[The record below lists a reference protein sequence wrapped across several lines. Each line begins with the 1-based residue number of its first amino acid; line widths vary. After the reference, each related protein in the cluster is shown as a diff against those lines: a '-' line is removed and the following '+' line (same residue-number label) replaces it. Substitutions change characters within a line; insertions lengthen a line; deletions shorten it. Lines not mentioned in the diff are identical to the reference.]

1 MIKLCVKDL
10 LRNTNAKLLN
20 GNENETI
27 NDCFINSKEI
37 TKGSCFFGI
46 KGSKEDGSLYYK
58 EALDKGAS
66 VLVLTKKNDYDFNGY
81 EDRTIIIANDTKE
94 VLQDLAKYK
103 RSLFKGTVIGI
114 TGSVGKT
121 TTKQMISSILKQ
133 QYSLVNTVNNM
144 NGQIGLPLTILS
156 LKDENVMVLE
166 MGISMPGE
174 MKILSE
180 IAKPDIVVITNV
192 YESHIA
198 NYSSKEEIIK
208 EKLGII
214 STNTRK
220 IVINNDNLRIQEE
233 IDKEIIT
240 FGILKNSSYQAL
252 NITDNFDISFD
263 CGEIKNIKI
272 KGSKDYVY
280 NALAAIA
287 VSKIMNIEN
296 ETIKLGLCNM
306 VNESHRLQRIKCND
320 FLIIDDTYNA
330 SYESILNAISYL
342 DNYNNRKILV
352 LGDILEIGNN
362 YKEVYKNISNV
373 INKSN
378 IELLITIGDKSK
390 YINKSIKNIKNKHF
404 KRENESRKYL
414 KKHIRKNDV
423 ILLKASHA
431 VNLIDTVNYLKTI

>member
-27 NDCFINSKEI
+27 NDCFINSKEVI
-37 TKGSCFFGI
+37 KGSCFFGI

-66 VLVLTKKNDYDFNGY
+66 VLVLTKKKDYDFNGY

-180 IAKPDIVVITNV
+180 IAV
-192 YESHIA
+192 
-198 NYSSKEEIIK
+198 
-208 EKLGII
+208 
-214 STNTRK
+214 
-220 IVINNDNLRIQEE
+220 
-233 IDKEIIT
+233 
-240 FGILKNSSYQAL
+240 SYTHLTLPTKAL
-252 NITDNFDISFD
+252 
-263 CGEIKNIKI
+263 
-272 KGSKDYVY
+272 V
-280 NALAAIA
+280 
-287 VSKIMNIEN
+287 
-296 ETIKLGLCNM
+296 
-306 VNESHRLQRIKCND
+306 
-320 FLIIDDTYNA
+320 
-330 SYESILNAISYL
+330 
-342 DNYNNRKILV
+342 
-352 LGDILEIGNN
+352 
-362 YKEVYKNISNV
+362 
-373 INKSN
+373 
-378 IELLITIGDKSK
+378 
-390 YINKSIKNIKNKHF
+390 
-404 KRENESRKYL
+404 
-414 KKHIRKNDV
+414 
-423 ILLKASHA
+423 
-431 VNLIDTVNYLKTI
+431 

>member
-1 MIKLCVKDL
+1 MIKLSVKDI

-20 GNENETI
+20 GNENEII
-27 NDCFINSKEI
+27 NDCFINSREV
-37 TKGSCFFGI
+37 TKDSCFFGI
-46 KGSKEDGSLYYK
+46 KGSKVDGSLYYK
-58 EALDKGAS
+58 EALEKGAR
-66 VLVLTKKNDYDFNGY
+66 VLILTKKNDYDFNGY
-81 EDRTIIIANDTKE
+81 EDRTILIANDTRE
-94 VLQDLAKYK
+94 VLQNLAKYK

-156 LKDENVMVLE
+156 LDEEDVMVLE

-208 EKLGII
+208 EKLDII
-214 STNTRK
+214 NENTKK
-220 IVINNDNLRIQEE
+220 IIINNDNLSIKEE
-233 IDKEIIT
+233 VDKEIIT
-240 FGILKNSSYQAL
+240 YGILNNSKYNAKNIVNNFGI
-252 NITDNFDISFD
+252 TFD

-287 VSKIMNIEN
+287 VSIIMNIEN
-296 ETIKLGLCNM
+296 EKIKLGLCNM
-306 VNESHRLQRIKCND
+306 VNESHRLEKIKCKD
-320 FLIIDDTYNA
+320 FFVIDDTYNA
-330 SYESILNAISYL
+330 SYESIINAISYL
-342 DNYNNRKILV
+342 NNYDNRKILV

-373 INKSN
+373 INKTN
-378 IELLITIGDKSK
+378 IDLLITIGDKSK
-390 YINKSIKNIKNKHF
+390 YINKNIKNTKNKHF
-404 KRENESRKYL
+404 KKEYESRKYL

-431 VNLIDTVNYLKTI
+431 INLVDTVNYLKSI